1 MRLDVQLRSIT
12 GYEDAFAALLMSKR
26 SWTKEKDDAIREAV
40 FYCTEADGRLIYEL
54 YPNHKL
60 EKSRGVFDEWM
71 RKLVKW
77 KDHITLLKFI
87 NFSFTVIGLHRGGQ
101 DDWDAH
107 AERFNNRIIR
117 NSTRLSEFAEGEMSD
132 FYKGKIIPATK
143 ACELLGIELPD
154 KFEREGVTFV
164 KTINGYIRED
174 LKDDKDTL
182 RGLYMMS
189 IPSAFIF
196 DINAAEWAHVYKMRN
211 ATTSAHPEVQ
221 QVAEKIADLLL
232 EANPYFTRELWMSI
246 PN

>member
-1 MRLDVQLRSIT
+1 MRLQVQLRSIT

-26 SWTKEKDDAIREAV
+26 SWTNEKDNAIREAV
-40 FYCTEADGRLIYEL
+40 YCCTEANGSLIYDSL
-54 YPNHKL
+54 PDRRL
-60 EKSRGVFDEWM
+60 EKSREVFDKWM
-71 RKLVKW
+71 EKVVKW

-117 NSTRLSEFAEGEMSD
+117 NSTRLSKFAEGEMSD
-132 FYKGKIIPATK
+132 FYKGKIIPATE
-143 ACELLGIELPD
+143 ACELLGIELPY

-174 LKDDKDTL
+174 LKEDKDTL

-189 IPSAFIF
+189 IPSTFIF

-211 ATTSAHPEVQ
+211 KSTGAHPEVK
-221 QVAEKIADLLL
+221 QVAEMIADLLE
-232 EANPYFTRELWMSI
+232 EANPYFTREFWMSI